1 MIRRRTTGD
10 LIVISGPSGAG
21 KGTIVKEL
29 LSRNDSLYLSV
40 SMTSRYKRNYETD
53 GKEYYFVSNEEFEE
67 KIKRDEFLEYTS
79 YNGNYYGTLKSEL
92 VDNLK
97 NGKNVILEIEI
108 EGALNVKKLVPEA
121 IFIFI
126 LPPTMKELLKRL
138 RNRGTEDDEKIVSRF
153 KTAYR
158 EINEISKYNYVVV
171 NDELSEAVQNIE
183 AILKSEKL
191 RVDRI
196 EDIEIGN
203 EEELIHE
210 FLLSDKEMQNKENL
224 IEE

>member
-1 MIRRRTTGD
+1 MIGRF
-10 LIVISGPSGAG
+10 
-21 KGTIVKEL
+21 KGQLLKE
-29 LSRNDSLYLSV
+29 DESLYLSV
-40 SMTSRYKRNYETD
+40 SATSRYKRDYETD
-53 GKEYYFVSNEEFEE
+53 GKEYHFLTREEFE
-67 KIKRDEFLEYTS
+67 KRIQNDEFLEYTS
-79 YNGNYYGTLKSEL
+79 YNNNYYGTLKSEL

-97 NGKNVILEIEI
+97 KGKNVILEIEI

-126 LPPTMKELLKRL
+126 LPPTMKDLLKRL
-138 RNRGTEDDEKIVSRF
+138 KNRGTEDNDKIIARF
-153 KTAYR
+153 KTAYK

-171 NDELSEAVQNIE
+171 NDELKDATDNIC

-196 EDIEIGN
+196 EDIEVGN

-210 FLLSDKEMQNKENL
+210 FLLPDKEMQNKEEL
-224 IEE
+224 L